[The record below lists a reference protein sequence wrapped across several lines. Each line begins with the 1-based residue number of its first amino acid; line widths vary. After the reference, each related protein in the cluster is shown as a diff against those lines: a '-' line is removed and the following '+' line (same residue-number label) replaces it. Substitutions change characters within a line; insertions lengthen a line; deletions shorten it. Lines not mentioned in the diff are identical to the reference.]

1 MSLANF
7 IPEVWS
13 QQLLVNLQKVHI
25 FGQGAIINRDYQ
37 GEIRAFGDTV
47 KINAIGPISVGTYT
61 RDTDIDD
68 PEALTDAQAELKIDQ
83 AKYFNFQVDDLD
95 QAQQKPKVM
104 AAAMTDASYYLR
116 DAADSFIADL
126 YTDASASNA
135 IGNNTT
141 PHTVVAGTPGV
152 GEYNIFDELVDLRV
166 KLNKAKIPTG
176 GRFVIAGPEILA
188 VMLKDE
194 RFTKANVAGSADTL
208 RSGQIGRVLGF
219 DVYESPNC
227 PVVAGSKYK
236 VIAGH
241 PMAWSFAEQIV
252 KVEPYRMEKRFADA
266 VKGLHVY
273 GAKVVRPAALAVL
286 TATVS

>member
-1 MSLANF
+1 MSLDNF

-13 QQLLVNLQKVHI
+13 KQLLVNLRKVHI
-25 FGQGAIINRDYQ
+25 FGQSAIINRDYQ
-37 GEIRAFGDTV
+37 GEISAYGDTV
-47 KINAIGPISVGTYT
+47 KINAIGPITIGTYT

-95 QAQQKPKVM
+95 KAQTKPKVM
-104 AAAMTDASYYLR
+104 SAAMTDASYYLR
-116 DAADSFIADL
+116 DTTDQFIAAL
-126 YTDASASNA
+126 YTDASTSNA

-141 PHTVVAGTPGV
+141 PHTVVAGTA
-152 GEYNIFDELVDLRV
+152 GEGEHNIFDELVDLRV
-166 KLNKAKIPTG
+166 NLNKAKIPTA

-188 VMLKDE
+188 VMLKDD
-194 RFTKANVAGSADTL
+194 RFTKANIAGSAETL
-208 RSGQIGRVLGF
+208 RSGQIGKVLGF
-219 DVYESPNC
+219 DIYESPNC
-227 PVVAGSKYK
+227 PVVASTKYK

-241 PMAWSFAEQIV
+241 PMAWSFAEQII

-273 GAKVVRPAALAVL
+273 GAKVVRPTALAVL
-286 TATVS
+286 TATTS

>member
-1 MSLANF
+1 MSLDHF

-13 QQLLVNLQKVHI
+13 QQLLVNLKKVHI

-37 GEIRAFGDTV
+37 GEIRAKIWTV
-47 KINAIGPISVGTYT
+47 RINAIGPITVGNYT
-61 RDTDIDD
+61 RDTDIAD
-68 PEALTDAQAELKIDQ
+68 PQDLTDAQAELKIDQ

-104 AAAMTDASYYLR
+104 SAAMTDASYYLR
-116 DAADSFIADL
+116 DVADQFIASL
-126 YTDASASNA
+126 YTEASAANA

-141 PHTVVAGTPGV
+141 PHAVVAGTPGE
-152 GEYNIFDELVDLRV
+152 GEYNIFEEIVNLRV
-166 KLNKAKIPTG
+166 KLNKSKIPTA
-176 GRFVIAGPEILA
+176 GRFLVAGPEILA

-227 PVVAGSKYK
+227 PEVTGSKYK